1 MKYFFIIFICG
12 FFLVSC
18 STSSGVMEY
27 SPNIYSVS
35 VDVDS
40 EFYGVGTAQKKT
52 FEEAKA
58 FCESNGRVISIQSVD
73 NNTNSFGYTNSS
85 IVFQCIEGKQ

>member
-1 MKYFFIIFICG
+1 MKYCFIIFVCG
-12 FFLVSC
+12 FFLISC
-18 STSSGVMEY
+18 SKSSGVMEY

-40 EFYGVGTAQKKT
+40 EFYGAGSAQKKA

-58 FCESNGRVISIQSVD
+58 FCESQGKIVSIKSVD
-73 NNTNSFGYTNSS
+73 NNTNSF
-85 IVFQCIEGKQ
+85 